1 MSQLC
6 LEDPL
11 IAAKVCTSLATE
23 IEQMG
28 YSITVSADFEKM
40 NSDKIA
46 ARNEP
51 LTPYFD
57 PQICYPTPERFFW
70 MKLTSPKGTTA
81 ALQAYRYDYV
91 DTSLAEWGPSFR
103 IGIYMLRKE
112 ILVPWHTAPPKNS
125 IADRIRGRLIYHG
138 EFWIDPKARNRQ
150 LLEKFSRLGM
160 LLCHIKWNPDAI
172 WGVCNKRMAEHGN
185 PSRMGYPYMEK
196 GFFRWQWT
204 SEDDY
209 YVEWLNVV
217 ERQSLEQMISEMNDN
232 LNQNYTGINETVR

>member
-1 MSQLC
+1 MSKIG

-11 IAAKVCTSLATE
+11 NTAKVCTSLVAE

-28 YSITVSADFEKM
+28 YSITVSSDFEKM
-40 NSDKIA
+40 AVDKA
-46 ARNEP
+46 VARDEP

-57 PQICYPTPERFFW
+57 PEVCYPTPERFFW
-70 MKLTSPKGTTA
+70 MKVTNKAGATS
-81 ALQAYRYDYV
+81 ALQAYRYDLV

-112 ILVPWHTAPPKNS
+112 VLVPWHTAPPKNS
-125 IADRIRGRLIYHG
+125 IAHRIHGKLVYHG
-138 EFWIDPKARNRQ
+138 EFWIAPHVRNRL

-160 LLCHIKWNPDAI
+160 VLCHVKWNPDAI

-209 YVEWLNVV
+209 YVEWLNVL
-217 ERQSLEQMISEMNDN
+217 ERQSLEQMISEMNDG
-232 LNQNYTGINETVR
+232 LVKSA